1 TIGYNFGSSGGTI
14 ATVDSSTNLT
24 VTGLTTSGATA
35 TIVAPTVS
43 SGETVTQYAVALTN
57 ALSAAGITG
66 VQVTATAAGKLSIVG
81 SNISSSGSIVQD
93 PVGSANATGLMTFD
107 SSGNLVSP
115 AANVAGI
122 TFTGLTDGAAA
133 MNMTWDLLG
142 SSGKPTISQV
152 VGTSSSSASNQNG
165 YASGAYQGFSI
176 GSDGTVTAS
185 YSNGQTQAVGQL
197 ALANVTNLQG
207 LELQGDGLYA
217 TTLAS
222 GAASIGVSGTNGLAT
237 IQGSALE
244 QSNVNIAAEFANLII
259 AQRGF

>member
-1 TIGYNFGSSGGTI
+1 
-14 ATVDSSTNLT
+14 
-24 VTGLTTSGATA
+24 
-35 TIVAPTVS
+35 
-43 SGETVTQYAVALTN
+43 
-57 ALSAAGITG
+57 
-66 VQVTATAAGKLSIVG
+66 
-81 SNISSSGSIVQD
+81 
-93 PVGSANATGLMTFD
+93 MTFD

-115 AANVAGI
+115 AANVTGI
-122 TFTGLTDGAAA
+122 TFAGLTDGAAV
-133 MNMTWDLLG
+133 MNLTWDLLG
-142 SSGKPTISQV
+142 ASGKPTISQV
-152 VGTSSSSASNQNG
+152 VGTSTTSASNQNG

-244 QSNVNIAAEFANLII
+244 QSNVNISAEFANLII
-259 AQRGF
+259 AQRGFEANSKAITTFDTITQETINMIH